1 VRNVQEQ
8 QGSAPGYAQL
18 LPSKADGGDALTE
31 REIAFII
38 ERDGFYQATVSET
51 GWADAQ
57 FRVGPPRIPGS
68 AG

>member
-1 VRNVQEQ
+1 MTPHAFAEIAFTPPVRNVQEQ

-38 ERDGFYQATVSET
+38 ERDGFYQA
-51 GWADAQ
+51 
-57 FRVGPPRIPGS
+57 
-68 AG
+68 